1 MEKQYVEK
9 TNAYF
14 KHQLSSGE
22 QVKFEKEIE
31 ANPELRQFVEE
42 YQLALDAIDHNEDAI
57 LRDKFSTWRKN
68 EKKTSIRRLIVYS
81 SIAASIAILFG
92 IFIHTHFSAPKT
104 YQDLAYLNYHI
115 PESPG
120 ASMGDSQLHWNKGID
135 AFKAKDFQ
143 IAIQEW
149 TQIPEPDPEVN
160 YYLGHAYFNM
170 KNYQKASMIFNTLSK
185 ETSIYSFPSD
195 WYLLLSYL
203 SGNNME
209 KYNQQSDK
217 ILKNKEHPFYN
228 DALKLKNEVENIKP
242 K

>member
-9 TNAYF
+9 ANAYF
-14 KHQLSSGE
+14 KHQLSPDE

-31 ANPELRQFVEE
+31 ADPGLRQFMEE
-42 YQLALDAIDHNEDAI
+42 YQLAIDAIDHNEEAI

-81 SIAASIAILFG
+81 SIAASIAVLFG
-92 IFIHTHFSAPKT
+92 FFISTYFSGPKT
-104 YQDLAYLNYHI
+104 YQKLAYQNYHL

-135 AFKAKDFQ
+135 AFKAKDYQ

-149 TQIPEPDPEVN
+149 DQIPEPDPEIN
-160 YYLGHAYFNM
+160 YFLGHAYFNV
-170 KNYQKASMIFNTLSK
+170 KNYKKASEIFNVLSK
-185 ETSIYSFPSD
+185 QTSIYSFPSD

-203 SGNNME
+203 SEDNIE

-228 DALKLKNEVENIKP
+228 DALKLKNEVENIY
-242 K
+242 